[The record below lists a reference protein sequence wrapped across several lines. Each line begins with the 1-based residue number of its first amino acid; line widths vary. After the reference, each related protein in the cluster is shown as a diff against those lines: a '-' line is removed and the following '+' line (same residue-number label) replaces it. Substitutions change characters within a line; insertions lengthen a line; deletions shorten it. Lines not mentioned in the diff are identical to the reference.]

1 MAEYAKRDQKIDQ
14 LRCELNHRKELLAGK
29 LGKLTEASKVNT
41 LLEGIVDD
49 YKNHTHHVVEEK
61 NKQDKALRD
70 ILDHLNKVMEEEG
83 LTDKGLEHVKQQQKE
98 ILDELDTVKSN
109 LDSILSKK
117 AQEEDL

>member
-1 MAEYAKRDQKIDQ
+1 MAEYAKRDQKIHQ

-29 LGKLTEASKVNT
+29 LGKLSEASKANT
-41 LLEGIVDD
+41 LLEEIVDD

-98 ILDELDTVKSN
+98 ILDELDIVKSN
-109 LDSILSKK
+109 LLVILKQQRS
-117 AQEEDL
+117 ED